1 MARPWLVLLV
11 LLGLATRA
19 TAQDS
24 FEPVPLQLAGRTVYV
39 FRAPRS
45 AYSPEQRRTAAAALL
60 AAALEGD
67 GALRVSEERSAEGAR
82 ILVDGREVFS
92 VLAADVDTLAGETLE
107 TLTAATVA
115 HLETALGEVRE
126 AGNLP
131 RMLVASARA
140 LGLLALGGILAW
152 VLLRNLRRL
161 QERLGELG
169 RARGKRLAG
178 GLRALWDQ
186 NSVPLARGLATLA
199 VWAVVAVIA
208 VAAIER
214 SLLEFPYTRPVGE
227 RLAGELVAE
236 LRELLLE
243 LVESLPGLV
252 VVVLIFSLARFGA
265 GVVKRYFQAA
275 ASGEVQSHLADAV
288 TPLVAER
295 LVTALL
301 WLGALVVAFPY
312 IPGSGTGAFQG
323 VTVFAGLMVSL
334 GSTSVVGQMASGLVL
349 AYSRAFRVG
358 DFVRF
363 GEHEGTVV
371 AFNLLS
377 TKLCTTKNEEI
388 SVPNALF
395 TSGTTVNYSRFSR
408 EEGTFLSTKLTL
420 GYDIPWRTVHQLLLG
435 AARRTEGLRTDPSPY
450 VLQTA
455 LSDFYIEYELRAAV
469 VVPAGRT
476 RVLGVLLS
484 NVLDDFDAAGVQI
497 LSPHH
502 SHLHG
507 AVTATVAPAPPPE
520 RK

>member
-1 MARPWLVLLV
+1 MARLWLVLLA
-11 LLGLATRA
+11 LLCFAAGVRA
-19 TAQDS
+19 QET
-24 FEPVPLQLAGRTVYV
+24 FEPVPLQLAGRTVFV

-60 AAALEGD
+60 EHVLEGD
-67 GALRVSEERSAEGAR
+67 GELRVGHEATAEGAR
-82 ILVDGREVFS
+82 VLVDGREVFS
-92 VLAADVDTLAGETLE
+92 VLAADVDELAGETLA
-107 TLTAATVA
+107 TLAQATADELA
-115 HLETALGEVRE
+115 TALGEVRE

-131 RMLVASARA
+131 RMLLASARA
-140 LGLLALGGILAW
+140 LGFLAVGGILAW

-178 GLRALWDQ
+178 GLRALWEQ

-199 VWAVVAVIA
+199 VWAIVAVIA

-227 RLAGELVAE
+227 RLAGELVGE

-243 LVESLPGLV
+243 LVEALPGLV

-334 GSTSVVGQMASGLVL
+334 GSTSVVGQMASGIVL

-371 AFNLLS
+371 AFNLLA

-395 TSGTTVNYSRFSR
+395 TSGTTVNYTRFAR
-408 EEGTFLSTKLTL
+408 EEGTFLATKLTL
-420 GYDIPWRTVHQLLLG
+420 GYDIPWRKVHELLLG
-435 AARRTEGLRTDPSPY
+435 AARRTEGLRTEPSPY

-469 VVPAGRT
+469 VEPAGRA
-476 RVLGVLLS
+476 RVLALLLA
-484 NVLDDFDAAGVQI
+484 NVLDDFDAAGVAI

-507 AVTATVAPAPPPE
+507 AVAATVTPAPPPE